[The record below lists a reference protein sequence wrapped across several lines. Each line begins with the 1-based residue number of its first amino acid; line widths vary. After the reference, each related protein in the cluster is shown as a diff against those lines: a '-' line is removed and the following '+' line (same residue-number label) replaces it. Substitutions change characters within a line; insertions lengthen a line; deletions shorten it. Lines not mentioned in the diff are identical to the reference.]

1 MVAMVID
8 ALEDGTGLKAI
19 LLAGLL
25 MGMRHALEADHL
37 AAVASLV
44 TRTRGLRATLLQG
57 VAWGVGHTL
66 TLFLIGGVCL
76 WLDAAIPDRWTHVL
90 EAVVGLML
98 LGLGTDIAWR
108 MRRQRVHLHV
118 HQHAEGAAHFHA
130 HSHAPGEV
138 HDSDGHAHFHPQ
150 RLPLRAVI
158 VGMVH
163 GVAGSAA
170 LLLLALHTAG
180 SVWLGLS
187 YIGLFGLGSILGMA
201 ALCTVIAAPLRAS
214 RRFALLSQG
223 LELLVAATTVGIGI
237 RLLYALV

>member
-1 MVAMVID
+1 M
-8 ALEDGTGLKAI
+8 KAI

-76 WLDAAIPDRWTHVL
+76 WLDAAIPERWARAL
-90 EAVVGLML
+90 ETGVGLML
-98 LGLGTDIAWR
+98 LGLGADILWR

-118 HQHAEGAAHFHA
+118 HQHAAGGSHFHA
-130 HSHAPGEV
+130 HSHAPEEI
-138 HDSDGHAHFHPQ
+138 HDPGRHAHVHPQ

-170 LLLLALHTAG
+170 LLLLALHAAG

-214 RRFALLSQG
+214 HRFAVLSQG
-223 LELLVAATTVGIGI
+223 LALLVAAMTVGIGI
-237 RLLYALV
+237 RLLYTLV